1 METLKKLE
9 KKKKLLKAQ
18 KQLAAT
24 NASAKQEDAKTAKSV
39 KRRPANKNKHIPQV
53 KGKKK
58 K

>member
-24 NASAKQEDAKTAKSV
+24 NASAKKEDAKNEY
-39 KRRPANKNKHIPQV
+39 RR
-53 KGKKK
+53 
-58 K
+58 